1 MAKNWSD
8 SLLQWVVPPETV
20 DEAVVRLMT
29 VLEERDKTEI
39 RAMTED
45 GLIDLHFSLGMTI
58 RNAFCLYGA
67 GSKLLA
73 SCGVAAHPDDG
84 SSLIV
89 LALWR
94 KLNQE

>member
-8 SLLQWVVPPETV
+8 GLLQWAAPPETV
-20 DEAVVRLMT
+20 DEAVVRLMA
-29 VLEERDKTEI
+29 VLEEHDKTEI

-45 GLIDLHFSLGMTI
+45 GLIRLHFSLGMAI
-58 RNAFCLYGA
+58 RNAFGLYGV

-73 SCGVAAHPDDG
+73 SCGVAAHPDDV

-94 KLNQE
+94 KVNQE

>member
-8 SLLQWVVPPETV
+8 GLLQWVAPPETV
-20 DEAVVRLMT
+20 DEAVVRLMA
-29 VLEERDKTEI
+29 VLEEREKTEI
-39 RAMTED
+39 RAMAED

-58 RNAFCLYGA
+58 RNAFGLYVV

-73 SCGVAAHPDDG
+73 SCGVAAHPDDV

-94 KLNQE
+94 KLNQK